1 MSKSGGLGGLKQMS
15 NFLRTNMTLSSKNVF
30 MSHSAVLLCMRSM
43 GCKLVP
49 LVEEKEKSGTEGP
62 DRESPRTDRSFKS
75 PVCCQSCNQ

>member
-15 NFLRTNMTLSSKNVF
+15 NFLCTNMTLSSKNVF
-30 MSHSAVLLCMRSM
+30 MSHSAVLLCMWSM

-62 DRESPRTDRSFKS
+62 DRKSPRTGVSSLRCVANHVTSR
-75 PVCCQSCNQ
+75 